1 MAGGAEK
8 VRSMETKKMGLKTK
22 KVNRIEILKRE
33 VEVMVRTRVVMMA
46 VHR

>member
-8 VRSMETKKMGLKTK
+8 VRSMEMKKIGLKMK
-22 KVNRIEILKRE
+22 KVNRIEILERA
-33 VEVMVRTRVVMMA
+33 VEVMVTTRVVMMT